1 MALRQRWET
10 RSVRNNKKVRRD
22 EKVGREGRLRQELQL
37 HTAKQKSLN
46 KLYSAPS
53 PACYVISLRRLMA
66 DREIPVSSII
76 LAGHA
81 STKRARLSRILTKNF
96 LSLTLFPEGENLNF
110 PLKAL
115 LIAIDKFSE
124 GLETVVRKMFARMIK
139 KTFQFFEYFI
149 SNISPIFVSSF

>member
-81 STKRARLSRILTKNF
+81 SAKCSRLSRVFSQRISSRWRFFQNAKTWTSLWKLP
-96 LSLTLFPEGENLNF
+96 LSR
-110 PLKAL
+110 
-115 LIAIDKFSE
+115 LISLSRESKH
-124 GLETVVRKMFARMIK
+124 VFAQQKYLRGK
-139 KTFQFFEYFI
+139 L
-149 SNISPIFVSSF
+149 